1 MTRPSW
7 SLQDAKNSFSA
18 VVDAAVAGEP
28 QLVTRHG
35 RPAVVIVSA
44 DVFDRMRRTERTG
57 THSFADMLLSM
68 PQDDG
73 EFERADV
80 NPRDVEF

>member
-1 MTRPSW
+1 MTHPSW
-7 SLQDAKNSFSA
+7 SLQDAKNRFSA

-35 RPAVVIVSA
+35 KPAVVVVNA
-44 DVFDRMRRTERTG
+44 ETFERLHRQG
-57 THSFADMLLSM
+57 RAEAPSFAEVLLAM

-73 EFERADV
+73 SFERPDV
-80 NPRDVEF
+80 RLREVEF

>member
-1 MTRPSW
+1 MTHPSW
-7 SLQDAKNSFSA
+7 SLQDAKNRFSA

-35 RPAVVIVSA
+35 KPAVVVVA
-44 DVFDRMRRTERTG
+44 AETFERLHRQG
-57 THSFADMLLSM
+57 RAGAPSFAEALLAM

-73 EFERADV
+73 SFERPDV
-80 NPRDVEF
+80 RLRGVEF

>member
-1 MTRPSW
+1 MTHPSW
-7 SLQDAKNSFSA
+7 SLQDAKNRFSA

-35 RPAVVIVSA
+35 KPAVVVVA
-44 DVFDRMRRTERTG
+44 AETFERL
-57 THSFADMLLSM
+57 HLHERAQAPSFADVLLAM

-73 EFERADV
+73 SFERPDV
-80 NPRDVEF
+80 RLREVEF

>member
-1 MTRPSW
+1 MPPPRW
-7 SLQDAKNSFSA
+7 SLQDAKSRFSA

-35 RPAVVIVSA
+35 KPAVVVVA
-44 DVFDRMRRTERTG
+44 AETFARLHRQAQTEAP
-57 THSFADMLLSM
+57 SFAEVLLAM

-73 EFERADV
+73 SFERPDV
-80 NPRDVEF
+80 RLRAVEF

>member
-1 MTRPSW
+1 MPRPSW
-7 SLQDAKNSFSA
+7 SLQDAKNRFSA

-28 QLVTRHG
+28 QLVTRYG
-35 RPAVVIVSA
+35 RPAVVVVSA
-44 DVFDRMRRTERTG
+44 DAFERMRQSERIAAP
-57 THSFADMLLSM
+57 SFVEMLLSI

-80 NPRDVEF
+80 KPRDVEF